1 MPALRPRQRQRGGR
15 WPSLLAWLALLLLV
29 AAALMLGGA
38 GPAHRLELLT
48 LGSAFDLLRMGA
60 YLAVAAAALGLVT
73 LIVASLCRRW
83 RPALTGGL
91 VLVVVAAMM
100 AVPWQL
106 MQRAQAVPP
115 IHDITTDLDA
125 PPAFEAL
132 AEARQAAPNDVGY
145 PEEFAD
151 LQRQAYP
158 DIQPLLVDLPLASV
172 LSAVETAAL
181 DQGWEIA
188 SLTETGLEATATTFW
203 FGFRDDVA
211 VRLTETEAGVRVDV
225 RSASRMGRSDL
236 GTNAARIRGFLDTLQ
251 RHTGT

>member
-1 MPALRPRQRQRGGR
+1 MSAFRPRHRQRGGR
-15 WPSLLAWLALLLLV
+15 WPTLLARLALLLLV

-38 GPAHRLELLT
+38 GPAHRLELLP
-48 LGSAFDLLRMGA
+48 LGTAFDLLRLGA
-60 YLAVAAAALGLVT
+60 YLALGAATLGLIT

-83 RPALTGGL
+83 RPALAGGV

-115 IHDITTDLDA
+115 IHDVTTDLDA

-132 AEARQAAPNDVGY
+132 AEAREAAPNDVGY
-145 PEEFAD
+145 PEAFAD
-151 LQRQAYP
+151 PQRQAYP
-158 DIQPLLVDLPLASV
+158 EIQPLLIDLPLASV
-172 LSAVETAAL
+172 LGAVEAAAL

-203 FGFRDDVA
+203 FGFRDDVV

-225 RSASRMGRSDL
+225 RSASRLGRSDL
-236 GTNAARIRGFLDTLQ
+236 GTNAARIRDFFDALQQRIDT
-251 RHTGT
+251 

>member
-1 MPALRPRQRQRGGR
+1 MPAFRPRHRRRGGP
-15 WPSLLAWLALLLLV
+15 WPPLLARLALGLLA
-29 AAALMLGGA
+29 AAALMMGGA
-38 GPAHRLELLT
+38 GPAHRFELLSPGT
-48 LGSAFDLLRMGA
+48 AFDLLRLGA
-60 YLAVAAAALGLVT
+60 YLALGAAVLGLVT
-73 LIVASLCRRW
+73 LVAASLCRRW

-91 VLVVVAAMM
+91 VLLVVAAMM

-106 MQRAQAVPP
+106 MQRAQSVPP

-132 AEARQAAPNDVGY
+132 AEAREAAPNAVGY
-145 PEEFAD
+145 PGGFAD
-151 LQRQAYP
+151 PQREAYP
-158 DIQPLLVDLPLASV
+158 EIRPLLIDLPLASV
-172 LSAVETAAL
+172 LGAAEAAAL

-211 VRLTETEAGVRVDV
+211 VRLTETPAGVRVDV

-236 GTNAARIRGFLDTLQ
+236 GTNAARIRAYLDALQ
-251 RHTGT
+251 QRTAP